1 MTERMSFEIT
11 PITEPG
17 KRFVSAAEGLVGA
30 FRDRAHEAD
39 EESEICTENF
49 TDMQAAGIA
58 SAFVPASLG
67 GFGLTSVHDWITGIS
82 RLARGDGSAA
92 IAINMHLAVS
102 RALSLVYSAAE
113 ARGSTETVQAMAPML
128 EGIVSGD
135 VLFCATAT
143 ERGTDNLHPMT
154 RATRVEEGW
163 EINGTKIFVTLS
175 PIASHIAMFVRMA
188 GEEDSEDSDMI
199 GTVMMPMGTQGIFPQ
214 DDWDALGM
222 RASGSQSVVL
232 DGCLLPPDAVRPLAP
247 WGRWSPALLVN
258 RTLSNIPL
266 LGAFLG
272 IAEAAHGYA
281 IDAATSQA
289 KVGRPVNAE
298 RPGIQHSI
306 AEMEIEMAKCRA
318 VLSQGGLMVD
328 RFLDEFGLGEPPLEA
343 AHALMKDF
351 QAVKWVVNK
360 GAIDIVGKAMDIAG
374 GAGYLNR
381 GLLARLYRDVRA
393 GPFMQPFAPTE
404 ARDYVGKVALGIYPE
419 S

>member
-1 MTERMSFEIT
+1 MSFEMT

-17 KRFVSAAEGLVGA
+17 ARFVSAAEGLIDA
-30 FRDRAHEAD
+30 FRSRAHEAD
-39 EESEICTENF
+39 KESEICTDNF
-49 TDMQAAGIA
+49 ADMQTAGIA
-58 SAFVPASLG
+58 SAFVPQSLG
-67 GFGLTSVHDWITGIS
+67 GFGLTSAHDWIAGIS
-82 RLARGDGSAA
+82 RLARGDGSSA

-113 ARGSTETVQAMAPML
+113 ERGSQETTRAMAPML
-128 EGIVSGD
+128 EGIVAGD
-135 VLFCATAT
+135 ILFCATAT

-154 RATRVEEGW
+154 EAVRVDEGW
-163 EINGTKIFVTLS
+163 KISGTKIFVTLS
-175 PIASHIAMFVRMA
+175 PIASHIAMFVRMP
-188 GEEDSEDSDMI
+188 GEGDGADGDMI
-199 GTVMMPMGTQGIFPQ
+199 GTVMMPMGTPGIFPQ

-232 DGCLLPPDAVRPLAP
+232 DGCVLPESAVRPLAP

-258 RTLSNIPL
+258 RTLSNMPL

-272 IAEAAHGYA
+272 IAEAAHEHA
-281 IDAATSQA
+281 LEAALSQGKIGQSA
-289 KVGRPVNAE
+289 NAE

-306 AEMEIEMAKCRA
+306 AEMEIELATCRA

-328 RFLDEFGLGEPPLEA
+328 RFLGEYGLDEPPMEA

-351 QAVKWVVNK
+351 QAVKWVLNK
-360 GAIDIVGKAMDIAG
+360 GAIDIVSLAMDIAG

-404 ARDYVGKVALGIYPE
+404 ARDYVGKVALGLYPE
-419 S
+419 G